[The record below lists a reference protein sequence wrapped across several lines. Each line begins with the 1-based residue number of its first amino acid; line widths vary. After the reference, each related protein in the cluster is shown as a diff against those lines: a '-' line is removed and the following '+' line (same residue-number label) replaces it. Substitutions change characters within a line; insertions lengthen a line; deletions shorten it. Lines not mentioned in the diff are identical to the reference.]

1 VGAVTSRV
9 KQWYPVVLALIA
21 VAMSAA
27 VYARLPDT
35 MAVHWDIH
43 GNPNGWMPRAVGA
56 AFLPA
61 LVLVVGLALRFIPR
75 IDPRAENYAR
85 FGTAYEVIIASVLV
99 LLIAAHGIILA
110 VALGYHVS
118 VARIIPGLVGVLF
131 VVIGN
136 MMPLVRPNWW
146 VGIRTPWTLSNDRVW
161 ARTHRLAGYCMTAG
175 GLVMIVAA
183 FVLPPSLG
191 VPVLVAVA
199 IASTF
204 GPALYSYLTWKREE
218 GR

>member
-1 VGAVTSRV
+1 V
-9 KQWYPVVLALIA
+9 KQWYPVVLALIGFG
-21 VAMSAA
+21 MSAA
-27 VYARLPDT
+27 VFRQLPDT
-35 MAVHWDIH
+35 MEVHWDIH

-61 LVLVVGLALRFIPR
+61 LILVLGLALRFIPR
-75 IDPRAENYAR
+75 IDPRAENYER
-85 FGTAYEVIIASVLV
+85 FGTAYEVIIAAVLV
-99 LLIAAHGIILA
+99 MLLAAHGIMLA
-110 VALGYHVS
+110 VALGHHVS
-118 VARIIPGLVGVLF
+118 VTRIIPALVGVLF

-175 GLVMIVAA
+175 GLIMVLAA
-183 FVLPPSLG
+183 LALPPSLG
-191 VPVLVAVA
+191 IAVLIAIAVA
-199 IASTF
+199 STV
-204 GPALYSYLTWKREE
+204 GPAVYSYLTWKREE